1 MMVIQVEKSG
11 LTTLVDLA
19 EGSGMIQ
26 LESVL
31 EGRVT
36 DECLSLYSI
45 DESMCK
51 TVKNKLFELFNLN
64 PVIEEQRDQV
74 SLVYMELI

>member
-19 EGSGMIQ
+19 EGSGMIH

-31 EGRVT
+31 EVRVT

-45 DESMCK
+45 DESMHK

-64 PVIEEQRDQV
+64 PVIEEPRDQV
-74 SLVYMELI
+74 SLVDMELI

>member
-36 DECLSLYSI
+36 DECLSLCNI
-45 DESMCK
+45 DGSM
-51 TVKNKLFELFNLN
+51 NLN
-64 PVIEEQRDQV
+64 PVTVEPKYHV
-74 SLVYMELI
+74 SLLDMELI